1 MKKPKPKLN
10 HTAVQIS
17 GPGPKI
23 NSGNQSMIFMRFQ
36 DSHGAS
42 YLAKVLKNLK
52 YEFERRKKKT

>member
-42 YLAKVLKNLK
+42 YLA
-52 YEFERRKKKT
+52 